1 MNWIVFLLIIIWIY
15 ILTVLKRAKLDFW
28 YFTVGSAGPFIVSIA
43 VLQPVLLGPLQEAV
57 AAVAGAV
64 GELTGTYTGYS
75 DKRLLFVANIS
86 LYIDLECSGIIEI
99 FAFLALLWFFPVY
112 RFYEKIVVSI
122 FGVIGIFM
130 ANVLRVFVICQMLF
144 WGGDGMFF
152 LAHSIVGRLVFYVC
166 TIGLYFYIFTK
177 SQVVRQKVGAFAY
190 DVTE

>member
-1 MNWIVFLLIIIWIY
+1 MNWIVFLLIILWIY
-15 ILTVLKRAKLDFW
+15 ILSVLKRAKLNFW
-28 YFTVGSAGPFIVSIA
+28 YYVVGSAGLFIVSII
-43 VLQPVLLGPLQEAV
+43 VFQPILLVPLQKAV
-57 AAVAGAV
+57 AAVAGVA

-122 FGVIGIFM
+122 FGVLGIFM
-130 ANVLRVFVICQMLF
+130 SNVLRVFVICQMLF
-144 WGGDGMFF
+144 WGGEDMFF
-152 LAHSIVGRLVFYVC
+152 WAHSIVGRMIFYIC

-177 SQVVRQKVGAFAY
+177 PQVVRQKVGAFSY

>member
-1 MNWIVFLLIIIWIY
+1 MNWIVFLLIIVWIY

-28 YFTVGSAGPFIVSIA
+28 YFTVGSAGLFIVSIA
-43 VLQPVLLGPLQEAV
+43 VLQPVLLVPLQEAV

-152 LAHSIVGRLVFYVC
+152 LAHSIVGRLVFYIC

-190 DVTE
+190 DVSE